1 MERRGKNQT
10 NDSTLNEFDDDT
22 SEFSM
27 NILNHPNTDVLV
39 SPIKVVDHDF
49 NNFINNKC
57 LDYSVGS
64 SLDITSSNLTTFKS
78 KGQQKINESNQ
89 ADQNEN
95 NNIDEKIKKNT
106 ILVNKE
112 EKNKKGD
119 VHLNVNVVHK
129 NVEEEN
135 NLTRN
140 KGNFKY
146 TENFSSD
153 NNNHYGSRVIQKSK
167 HTQDYR
173 KDGSYEQEE
182 IKDNE
187 YINIAQSE
195 VQHEDINN
203 VQSIIPHDDSII
215 TPSNHNNLKGDVL
228 IKDKDQSYNNM
239 NMKRYSEFNLKQ
251 HDLSISQDYL
261 NNSVLSSVGLYKEND
276 LCFIKYIIVSNFKS
290 YEDENIIG
298 PFSKFTSIIGPNGSG
313 KSNIMDC
320 ICFALGINNKYLR
333 VKNLRNLIYH
343 KENEKAEEINKR
355 ICYVKIILECNK
367 ENVEI
372 KRTLNYKGVS
382 NFFINDKLVDHKEYM
397 NFLRKNRIET
407 KTKTCL
413 IFQGDIED
421 IINKKPNELAKLFE
435 YISGSDEYEQIYEDI
450 KEKLKEKQ
458 INCKNYLNE
467 KKKIEQE
474 MKIHKIQMNDNIE
487 HNKLKENYEYEIKLY
502 YLFKLYHYFKKKEKF
517 KEDLLLYKE
526 ESLQFEQDILNQNKK
541 KANILEKNNL
551 IKKKESIKIEEE
563 IKKHYVQINQLKILL
578 NEISEKKTFCN
589 DSLQKFVSN
598 KKLKIN
604 MQEHCNKFMEN
615 LNLQI
620 KEQNKKL
627 ENEYKNK
634 LKINIK
640 FFSKYECVQN
650 IIKTKIEECKMNAHV
665 DQKDHNKSNVHLNK
679 ENIKKNDKKG
689 KKNVNINNHDD
700 MKISNEEVSNNY
712 NMMEYYTNMLNFLKD
727 EKILNKIHID
737 NTNNYENPYE
747 NYNIIEFIENIDEYK
762 KCKETYLYLCAN
774 SNININNYTN
784 LSCSLKKDIK
794 ELQEECDTL
803 NRKKQKELL
812 EYESEKLAYDQLN
825 ERIYKL
831 NSIIKEQD
839 DNIQNN
845 KMKIKIWNESILQ
858 KEKQIELLEEQT
870 NILNVH
876 KNELISFEKKRDIIK
891 NLKNTFGHDQVF
903 DEVSNLY
910 QVNNQIYYTAVNNVI
925 HKYNNFLVVRN
936 IDIGMKCI
944 KYLKDNKLQKMDFI
958 PYENFVSNL
967 KKKKIKKNNI
977 TEEVYTRKDPQQQ
990 QQKEGRGGGAAG
1002 AVSNDDYGDVYDYND
1017 FQNTEHDTHL
1027 GNNKRRISSFN
1038 NVDKVIN
1045 TFKKKNI
1052 ILANNCLVC
1061 DEEYKI
1067 MFDYLIGEDTLIV
1080 DNIKDA
1086 EDIKNKFPYIN
1097 INMVTLNGHVIS
1109 KNNNLIIDITNK
1121 YSDIEKFNNKRLNIN
1136 LYNKLINE
1144 KEECINNINECN
1156 RNIIQTN
1163 ELINKQQS
1171 EYELNKKKISS
1182 ILIKKNI
1189 FEKEMEAKNKVMQNY
1204 EQKIDKL
1211 KNIDLK
1217 KKFELLDT
1225 YEKELFKERNSLSM
1239 YQKDAFKNLNDKLK
1253 IDNIYEIIE
1262 HNLRD
1267 MDKINENINRIK
1279 NNIKKL
1285 NDDINEL
1292 LDKKNEMNFLEKNDE
1307 SINEENIKK
1316 ELISLEKQEK
1326 ESNEQIDNIHKILQ
1340 KLEDDKINIYKNLN
1354 NLNQELNQ
1362 LRDNINTNFE
1372 KYEHI
1377 ENKIENCQ
1385 KKIQIYTQ
1393 FINDLINEC
1402 DINSVNIFL
1411 TNNLLKDIDDQ
1422 VDINQ
1427 YAQRKNKKE
1436 NHKNY
1441 NNNNNEKKKK
1451 KKKKKKKESNDKSKS
1466 KKNHMSSDPYQKRK
1480 SKLLEDSDSEQEYNT
1495 SNSNNTSCNVSEEE
1509 NDIHEHDEE
1518 EQNNILLSNISFDLL
1533 SDDLKNMENDK
1544 DINNEKE
1551 NMEKEIER
1559 KKKLLKLKN
1568 VNCNAEKEY
1577 EKLTSKLKSIDVSL
1591 SEERKECNLFER
1603 NFRILQKKRSYKFLH
1618 CFNYIKNIIDNVYNN
1633 LTYNAK
1639 HHVGGQAFLDLCNF
1653 NEFNKDDEPF
1663 YCGIKYNNMPPM
1675 KRYFEISELSG
1686 GEKSISAL
1694 ALIFS
1699 IQKYINNSF
1708 IILDEVDA
1716 NMDPLKI
1723 QSLTRYLNSIN
1734 SQVIVIS
1741 LKEKFFSKSQ
1751 SLIGVYKNKHKK
1763 CSKTITL
1770 DISKYRQ
1777 DLPNN

>member
-1 MERRGKNQT
+1 MERRGKKQT
-10 NDSTLNEFDDDT
+10 IDSPLNEFDDDT
-22 SEFSM
+22 SEYSM

-49 NNFINNKC
+49 NNFINNRC

-64 SLDITSSNLTTFKS
+64 SLDITSSNLTSFKN
-78 KGQQKINESNQ
+78 KGQQKISNWKHGS
-89 ADQNEN
+89 QNEN
-95 NNIDEKIKKNT
+95 DNVDEKIKKNT

-112 EKNKKGD
+112 EKNKTGNA
-119 VHLNVNVVHK
+119 NVNV
-129 NVEEEN
+129 NVEDVN
-135 NLTRN
+135 NLTRK
-140 KGNFKY
+140 KGNFNY
-146 TENFSSD
+146 EENYNSG
-153 NNNHYGSRVIQKSK
+153 NNNHYGSKVIQKNK
-167 HTQDYR
+167 HMENDK
-173 KDGSYEQEE
+173 KDGSYDDQEG
-182 IKDNE
+182 IKNNDDVN
-187 YINIAQSE
+187 NVQSRML
-195 VQHEDINN
+195 HEDMNN
-203 VQSIIPHDDSII
+203 VQSIIPHDDSVI
-215 TPSNHNNLKGDVL
+215 TPSNHNNLKSDVL
-228 IKDKDQSYNNM
+228 IKHKDPSYNM
-239 NMKRYSEFNLKQ
+239 NMLRYSESNLKH

-261 NNSVLSSVGLYKEND
+261 NNSVLSSVGFYKEND
-276 LCFIKYIIVSNFKS
+276 LCFIKYIIVCNFKS

-343 KENEKAEEINKR
+343 KENEKIEEINKR
-355 ICYVKIILECNK
+355 VCYVKIILECNK

-372 KRTLNYKGVS
+372 KRTLNYKGVC
-382 NFFINDKLVDHKEYM
+382 NFYINDKLVDHKEYM
-397 NFLRKNRIET
+397 KFLRKNRIET

-474 MKIHKIQMNDNIE
+474 MKIHKIQMNDNIQ
-487 HNKLKENYEYEIKLY
+487 HNKLKENYEYEVKLY

-517 KEDLLLYKE
+517 KEDLFIYKE
-526 ESLQFEQDILNQNKK
+526 EKLQFEQDVLNKNKK
-541 KANILEKNNL
+541 KANELEKNNL

-563 IKKHYVQINQLKILL
+563 IKNHYVQLNQFKILL
-578 NEISEKKTFCN
+578 NEISEKKKFCN

-598 KKLKIN
+598 KKLKTN

-650 IIKTKIEECKMNAHV
+650 IIKTKIEEERNMMSHIH
-665 DQKDHNKSNVHLNK
+665 QKDDNKSNVHLNN

-689 KKNVNINNHDD
+689 KKDKKKFNINQDNI
-700 MKISNEEVSNNY
+700 KISNQDVSNNF
-712 NMMEYYTNMLNFLKD
+712 NMMEYYTNMLNVLKD

-737 NTNNYENPYE
+737 NTNNYEFQYD
-747 NYNIIEFIENIDEYK
+747 NYNIIEFIENMDEYK

-812 EYESEKLAYDQLN
+812 EYDSEKLAYDQLN
-825 ERIYKL
+825 DRLYKL
-831 NSIIKEQD
+831 NNIIKEQD

-845 KMKIKIWNESILQ
+845 KMKIKMWNDTIRQ
-858 KEKQIELLEEQT
+858 KEKQIEILEEQT

-903 DEVSNLY
+903 DEVTNLY
-910 QVNNQIYYTAVNNVI
+910 QVNNQLYYTAVNNVI

-944 KYLKDNKLQKMDFI
+944 KYLKDNKLQRMDFI

-967 KKKKIKKNNI
+967 KKKKINKNNI
-977 TEEVYTRKDPQQQ
+977 TEDMYTRRGEQQQ
-990 QQKEGRGGGAAG
+990 RDGGGNG
-1002 AVSNDDYGDVYDYND
+1002 DGDGIGDGGGNGDDDGDVDGNGDEYHYNH
-1017 FQNTEHDTHL
+1017 FQNPKHDTHV
-1027 GNNKRRISSFN
+1027 NTNKRKVSSFN
-1038 NVDKVIN
+1038 NVEKVIN

-1061 DEEYKI
+1061 DQEYKI

-1097 INMVTLNGHVIS
+1097 LNMVTLNGHIIS

-1144 KEECINNINECN
+1144 KEECINNINDCN

-1189 FEKEMEAKNKVMQNY
+1189 FENELEAKNKVMENY

-1217 KKFELLDT
+1217 KKLELLDT
-1225 YEKELFKERNSLSM
+1225 YEKELFKERNSLSI

-1262 HNLRD
+1262 HNLKD
-1267 MDKINENINRIK
+1267 MEKIDEHINRIK

-1292 LDKKNEMNFLEKNDE
+1292 LDKKNEINFLEKNQE
-1307 SINEENIKK
+1307 LINEENIKK

-1326 ESNEQIDNIHKILQ
+1326 DSNEQIDNIHKILQ
-1340 KLEDDKINIYKNLN
+1340 NLEGDKINIHKNLN

-1422 VDINQ
+1422 TDMEQ
-1427 YAQRKNKKE
+1427 YAQRKKKKK
-1436 NHKNY
+1436 NDKNY
-1441 NNNNNEKKKK
+1441 NNNNKKK
-1451 KKKKKKKESNDKSKS
+1451 SKGKN

-1495 SNSNNTSCNVSEEE
+1495 SNSNNTSCNNSDEE
-1509 NDIHEHDEE
+1509 NDIHEENEE
-1518 EQNNILLSNISFDLL
+1518 KQNNILLSNISFDLL
-1533 SDDLKNMENDK
+1533 SDELKNMENDK

-1577 EKLTSKLKSIDVSL
+1577 EKLTSKLKSIDASL

-1723 QSLTRYLNSIN
+1723 HSLTRYLNSIN

-1777 DLPNN
+1777 DIPNN